1 MIINIISLFTFIRL
15 LKIYLY
21 RLSFKI
27 NLKTNILNN
36 IYYNILMQS
45 VSILPLGA
53 GCEVGR
59 SCLILTI
66 NNKKIMLDC
75 GLMINKEDTDSLP
88 LFDKIN
94 AE

>member
-1 MIINIISLFTFIRL
+1 
-15 LKIYLY
+15 
-21 RLSFKI
+21 
-27 NLKTNILNN
+27 
-36 IYYNILMQS
+36 MQN

-75 GLMINKEDTDSLP
+75 GLMINKEDADSLP
-88 LFDKIN
+88 LFDKCN
-94 AE
+94 P

>member
-1 MIINIISLFTFIRL
+1 MWLKKIILSETIKRRL
-15 LKIYLY
+15 LIE
-21 RLSFKI
+21 RLC
-27 NLKTNILNN
+27 
-36 IYYNILMQS
+36 YYFLMQS

-88 LFDKIN
+88 LFDKMN
-94 AE
+94 P